1 MISKYKTFLPVV
13 AGAAILGLSVPAMA
27 QTEDTD
33 SVGDNQV
40 QVAYRT
46 VDKYDLLGGVAT
58 LDFEELQKKNYINDI
73 NNTTLN
79 GYVAGFNGN
88 SLWGMD
94 ADNDGG
100 FLVLVDGMPRDMN
113 NVISSEVKDI
123 TFMKGAQAVVL
134 YGSRAAKGVIYI
146 TTKRGGEHPLQIN
159 VRANTGWAVAK
170 SFPEYLGSAEYMTLY
185 NEALAN
191 DGLDPMYSQEQI
203 YHTAAK
209 TNPARYP
216 DIDMYS
222 KDYVKKVY
230 NRTDASLEISGGNN
244 RARFYTNVNY
254 FRQGDFVDFGEAKKN
269 FTDRFSVR
277 GNIDVN
283 ITDWVSAY
291 VNAAATFYNARAAH
305 SNDTGDYWANAASLR
320 PNRIN
325 PLIPLSAINP
335 DAKDVFDLLGTSAHI
350 IDGCFLGGTSIDKT
364 NIFADYY
371 AKGYNKFTSRQFQFD
386 AGVDIDL
393 SMLTKGLSFH
403 TQYSV
408 DYATSYNTGFTDS
421 YATYVPVWANFN
433 GVDQIVSVTMEGK
446 DEHSGVQNISG
457 SASRQTMMWRG
468 NFDYKR
474 TFADVHNFHAMVL
487 AAGWQRTTAGTYH
500 RTSSANLGFEVDYNF
515 DRRYYVDLSLA
526 GIHSAKL
533 AEGHRSGWSPSATI
547 GWRISQENF
556 LRDSEAVNELM
567 LSASYSN
574 VKSDLD
580 LKDYYMYSANYTTGG
595 WYSWANNGQP
605 AAYPKRGSNVD
616 LGFITRKEF
625 SVNLRGEFFNRMIG
639 LEASFFH
646 IDNEG
651 LPINNSTKYPS
662 FFSTYYPE
670 ASFVP
675 WLNFNANRRT
685 GFDFGVNFNKAIGN
699 VNLIVG
705 VTGTYYKTKAT
716 KRDEVYENDYQY
728 RQGKD
733 VDALWGYKCLGF
745 FATDEEAAEYN
756 QDALGGSNLQAGDL
770 KYADLNGDGK
780 IDTNDQTVLG
790 RGGWYGDPFTLGV
803 NITAQYKGFTLF
815 LHGTGGFGAKSF
827 KNDSYWWVYG
837 DRKYSA
843 EVRNRWTEATAA
855 TATYPRLTTTNGANN
870 FVNSDFWM
878 YSRDRFELAKV
889 QLTYDFNA
897 NLFAGKVVK
906 GLSLYVSGDNLV
918 TMGKNHKI
926 LEMSLGTPQSRF
938 YNIGAKVTF

>member
-547 GWRISQENF
+547 GWRISQEDF

-699 VNLIVG
+699 VNLLVG

-780 IDTNDQTVLG
+780 VDTNDQTVLG